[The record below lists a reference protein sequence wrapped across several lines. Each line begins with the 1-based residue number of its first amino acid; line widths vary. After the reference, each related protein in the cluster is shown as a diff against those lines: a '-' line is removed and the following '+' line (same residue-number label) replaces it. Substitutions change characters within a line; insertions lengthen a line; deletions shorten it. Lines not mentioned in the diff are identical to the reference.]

1 MKKSLTLKSYA
12 KVNIGLRI
20 VNKRSDGYHNIQSVF
35 QEISFYDTISLTK
48 TTQGCEFS
56 SNVDWLKNDTSNL
69 CVQAWNIFS
78 DHYKIPTGV
87 TIELNKNIPAGGGL
101 GGGSSN
107 AATILTGLNTLYGL
121 NATESELMSFGKS
134 LGADVPFFIQGG
146 TQLGEGIG
154 EILTPIENTING
166 TYLLVIPDISIDTS
180 QAYTQIKKHLDREM
194 DPHNFAN
201 LFQGDESPLE
211 LFENDFELV
220 VIPTYP
226 EIGRIKELIQAYGA
240 KYTSLS
246 GSGSTVFGIF
256 DEEADAIKAESE
268 ISSEYRTVLTYP
280 IQRLL

>member
-1 MKKSLTLKSYA
+1 LKNTLTLKSCA

-20 VNKRSDGYHNIQSVF
+20 VSKRPDGYHNIQSIF
-35 QEISFYDTISLTK
+35 QEISFCDSISLTK
-48 TTQGCEFS
+48 INHGCKFS
-56 SNVDWLKNDTSNL
+56 SNVEWLKNDISNL
-69 CVQAWNIFS
+69 CVQAWDVFS
-78 DHYKIPTGV
+78 DYYQIPTGV
-87 TIELNKNIPAGGGL
+87 SIELNKKIPAGGGL

-107 AATILTGLNTLYGL
+107 VATILKGLNTLYKTNG
-121 NATESELMSFGKS
+121 TDHKLMNLGKS
-134 LGADVPFFIQGG
+134 IGADVPFFIQGG

-154 EILTPIENTING
+154 DKLTSIENPITG

-180 QAYTQIKKHLDREM
+180 QAYSQVKKHLERET